1 MREFLQSLQDSD
13 FSAAVLGS
21 SSIWAF
27 PTILTLHTI
36 GLAMLVG
43 ASLMVGLR
51 VLGVASDIPLA
62 RLRVLAKYMWLG
74 FIINLL
80 SGIVLF
86 ILNAADKSHQAMF
99 GYKLLS
105 IAIALVCTTFAN
117 RSLHASA
124 AAGADR
130 ILPGA
135 KSYAIGS
142 MLMWI
147 AAIVTGRLMA
157 YFP

>member
-1 MREFLQSLQDSD
+1 MREFFQSLQDSD

-27 PTILTLHTI
+27 PLVLTLHTI

-43 ASLMVGLR
+43 ASLMVDLR

-62 RLRVLAKYMWLG
+62 RLRVLTKYMWLG
-74 FIINLL
+74 FIINLI
-80 SGIVLF
+80 SGTVLF
-86 ILNAADKSHQAMF
+86 ILNAADRAEQAMF

-105 IAIALVCTTFAN
+105 IVFALVFTGLVN
-117 RSLHASA
+117 KSLHASA
-124 AAGADR
+124 TAGRDR

-135 KSYAIGS
+135 KLFALGS
-142 MLMWI
+142 ILMWI
-147 AAIVTGRLMA
+147 AAIITGRLMA